1 MPPRLRPVNADTVAR
16 RLELHPGTV
25 TLGAAKVLYDRLGQ
39 DAERDGHTGL
49 GTEVFE
55 LATDLQEVIDTPE
68 PSGLV
73 ASARMIQ
80 AMDDLVLRGNDL
92 RNDVAGTYD
101 RFDSHTA
108 QATEALE
115 ILIATVVKLEA
126 ADLELR
132 TGTRAA

>member
-1 MPPRLRPVNADTVAR
+1 MPPRLRPVNAETISR
-16 RLELHPGTV
+16 RLELRPDTV
-25 TLGAAKVLYDRLGQ
+25 ALGAAKVSYDRLGQ
-39 DAERDGHTGL
+39 DAETDGHTGL
-49 GTEVFE
+49 ATEVFE
-55 LATDLQEVIDTPE
+55 LATDLQDLIDTPE
-68 PSGLV
+68 PRGLV

-80 AMDDLVLRGNDL
+80 DMDGLVLRASDL
-92 RNDVAGTYD
+92 RANVAGAYD

-108 QATEALE
+108 WATEAME